1 MPLSFHDYI
10 INEVKN
16 MDKKILTG
24 LALLLTAILI
34 TVPSCKKLTT
44 ESNLDDSLDPVEE
57 VSRINGANNATITV
71 NRSENAFFRLNFSE
85 ISENSVIGN
94 GEGEGW
100 CIDWQKPID
109 SNGGVYTNIQLY
121 STYNVE
127 KWKPINYLF
136 NIIEQLKLDDPEM
149 TNLEVQLAIWSM
161 RGNPE
166 FDLDSI
172 EVTDLPP
179 RMHNNGEPTF
189 NRQKVQY
196 IIQVVEAGYR
206 DFVATEGS
214 RFVVIAETPADIQ
227 TVITVV
233 E

>member
-1 MPLSFHDYI
+1 M
-10 INEVKN
+10 N
-16 MDKKILTG
+16 KK
-24 LALLLTAILI
+24 LLLGFGLLI
-34 TVPSCKKLTT
+34 ITLLLAAPACKNLTT

-57 VSRINGANNATITV
+57 VTRINGANNATITV
-71 NRSENAFFRLNFSE
+71 NRAENAYFKLNFSE

-136 NIIEQLKLDDPEM
+136 NIMDQLKQDDPNI
-149 TNLEVQLAIWSM
+149 TYLEIQIAIWSM
-161 RGNPE
+161 RGNPA
-166 FDLDSI
+166 FDLDTI
-172 EVTDLPP
+172 EVTDLPG
-179 RMHNNGEPTF
+179 RMHSGGEPTF
-189 NRQKVQY
+189 IREKVDY
-196 IIQVVEAGYR
+196 ILQVVESGYR
-206 DFVATEGS
+206 DFVPTEGS
-214 RFVVIAETPADIQ
+214 RFAVIAETPADVQ
-227 TVITVV
+227 TVITVI